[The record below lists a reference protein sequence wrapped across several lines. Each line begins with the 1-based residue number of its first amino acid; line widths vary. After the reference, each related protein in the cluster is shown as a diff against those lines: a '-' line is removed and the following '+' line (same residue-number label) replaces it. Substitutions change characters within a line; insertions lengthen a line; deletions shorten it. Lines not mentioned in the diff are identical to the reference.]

1 MKLRSVVLATAV
13 SLSLGAV
20 AYAQQGEDPAA
31 EQPEKATQ
39 PQGQGKRMQM
49 SAEMVRQVQQQLN
62 DKGHDAGPVDG
73 IFGKR
78 TRKALKDFQKA
89 EGMQPTGKLDA
100 ETMAALGVEDASSA
114 SSEQPSDAASSR
126 SPSSQSPGTPT
137 DRNHPAAQG
146 GDAGQGAAGGQQ
158 SQ

>member
-1 MKLRSVVLATAV
+1 MVLATAL
-13 SLSLGAV
+13 SLSFGAG
-20 AYAQQGEDPAA
+20 AYAQQDQDSVA
-31 EQPEKATQ
+31 EPPDTVTQ
-39 PQGQGKRMQM
+39 PPGHGKRMQM
-49 SAEMVRQVQQQLN
+49 DAETVRQVQQQLN

-89 EGMQPTGKLDA
+89 EGMEPNGKLDR
-100 ETMAALGVEDASSA
+100 ETMAALGIEDASTA
-114 SSEQPSDAASSR
+114 SSEQSGDTGGVSSD

-146 GDAGQGAAGGQQ
+146 GDASQGAGGGEP

>member
-1 MKLRSVVLATAV
+1 MVLATAL
-13 SLSLGAV
+13 SLSFGAG
-20 AYAQQGEDPAA
+20 AYAQQDQDPAA
-31 EQPEKATQ
+31 EPSDKVTQ

-49 SAEMVRQVQQQLN
+49 DEETVRQVQQQLN

-89 EGMQPTGKLDA
+89 EGMQPTGKLDR
-100 ETMAALGVEDASSA
+100 ETMAALGIEDASTA
-114 SSEQPSDAASSR
+114 SSEQPGDTGSASSD
-126 SPSSQSPGTPT
+126 PSSQSPGTPT

-146 GDAGQGAAGGQQ
+146 GDANQGAAGDQQ